1 MRHVFKFPDIGEGLE
16 EGTVVEWYVE
26 KGQEVESGQSLVQVE
41 TDKVTTDIPSPKS
54 GTIAALYGKEG
65 ETINVGDPLAE
76 IEIEGV
82 EGEAAQ
88 EEAKE
93 EPKGPSKETV
103 EEEEGAG
110 VVGTIEVAGEGGH
123 LPSSQEGMEQKETEE
138 EEKPRKKAL
147 ATPVAR
153 ALAKDL
159 GVDINKIKGTG
170 PGGRVMK
177 QDIHDY
183 ADKASTGKPAK
194 GTAAPAEGEPAQTV
208 EYEDLSQMRKTIAR
222 NMSRSKQNAAHMTV
236 MDEVEISEL
245 VRIRNK
251 YKEKY
256 KEKGVKLNYLPFI
269 LKATAMALR
278 KHRQLNSEL
287 DLDNDRMLFKKYY
300 NIGIAVDT
308 EKGLV
313 VPVIKHVD
321 RLTIFEL
328 AEKTAEIVRKARDS
342 ELTMEDMKDGTFTI
356 TSYGSIGGQFAQPV
370 INYPQAGILGVGR
383 ILKKPVVNDQDQVVP
398 GHILPLSMSV
408 DHRIVDGGEVSR
420 FLNTMMEYLGDPIT
434 LIME

>member
-16 EGTVVEWYVE
+16 EGTIVEWYVK

-41 TDKVTTDIPSPKS
+41 TDKVTTDIPSPKT
-54 GTIAALYGKEG
+54 GTIVALYGSEG

-82 EGEAAQ
+82 EGE
-88 EEAKE
+88 EAVKE
-93 EPKGPSKETV
+93 EEKQPAKPSKEGV

-123 LPSSQEGMEQKETEE
+123 LPSSQEGVEQAEKAGEE
-138 EEKPRKKAL
+138 AKPKKKAL

-159 GVDINKIKGTG
+159 GVDINNIKGTG

-177 QDIHDY
+177 DDIY
-183 ADKASTGKPAK
+183 NYREERKSEKPSK
-194 GTAAPAEGEPAQTV
+194 PETTEESEEKL
-208 EYEDLSQMRKTIAR
+208 EYEDLTQIRKTIAK
-222 NMSRSKQNAAHMTV
+222 NMSRSKQHTAHMSV
-236 MDEVEISEL
+236 MDEVEVSEL

-256 KEKGVKLNYLPFI
+256 KDQGIKLNYLPFI
-269 LKATAMALR
+269 LKATAMALK

-287 DLDNDRMLFKKYY
+287 DLDNDRMLYKYYY

-313 VPVIKHVD
+313 VPVVKHVD
-321 RLTIFEL
+321 KLSVFEL
-328 AEKTAEIVRKARDS
+328 ARKTNEIAQKARDG
-342 ELTMEDMKDGTFTI
+342 ELTMEDMKDGTFTV
-356 TSYGSIGGQFAQPV
+356 TSYGSIGGQFAVPV
-370 INYPQAGILGVGR
+370 INYPQSGILGIGR
-383 ILKKPVVNDQDQVVP
+383 IVKKPVVNEKDEVVP
-398 GHILPLSMSV
+398 GHMLPLSMSV

-420 FLNTMMEYLGDPIT
+420 FLNTLMEYLGDPVT

>member
-16 EGTVVEWYVE
+16 EGTIVEWYVK
-26 KGQEVESGQSLVQVE
+26 KGQQVESGQSLVQVE
-41 TDKVTTDIPSPKS
+41 TDKVTTDIPSPKT
-54 GTIAALYGKEG
+54 GTIAALYGSEG

-82 EGEAAQ
+82 EGE
-88 EEAKE
+88 EAVKE
-93 EPKGPSKETV
+93 EEQKPSGPSEESV

-123 LPSSQEGMEQKETEE
+123 LPSSQEGVEQAEKAEE
-138 EEKPRKKAL
+138 EEKPKKKAL

-159 GVDINKIKGTG
+159 GVDINNIKGTG

-177 QDIHDY
+177 EDIY
-183 ADKASTGKPAK
+183 NYVEQKKPEK
-194 GTAAPAEGEPAQTV
+194 PSEPAPGKEVEEHV
-208 EYEDLSQMRKTIAR
+208 EYEDLTQIRKTIAK
-222 NMSRSKQNAAHMTV
+222 NMSRSKQNAAHMSV
-236 MDEVEISEL
+236 MDEVEVSEL

-256 KEKGVKLNYLPFI
+256 KDQGIKLNYLPFI
-269 LKATAMALR
+269 LKATALALK

-287 DLDNDRMLFKKYY
+287 DLDNDRILFRYYY

-308 EKGLV
+308 DKGLV

-321 RLTIFEL
+321 RLSVYEL
-328 AEKTAEIVRKARDS
+328 AQKTSEIARKARDG
-342 ELTMEDMKDGTFTI
+342 ELTMEDMKGGTFTV
-356 TSYGSIGGQFAQPV
+356 TSYGSIGGQFAVPV
-370 INYPQAGILGVGR
+370 INYPQSGILGIGR
-383 ILKKPVVNDQDQVVP
+383 IVKKPVVNENDEVAP
-398 GHILPLSMSV
+398 GHMLPLSMSV

-420 FLNTMMEYLGDPIT
+420 FLNTLMGYLEDPVT

>member
-16 EGTVVEWYVE
+16 EGTIVEWYVK

-41 TDKVTTDIPSPKS
+41 TDKVTTDIPSPKT

-82 EGEAAQ
+82 EGEEAV
-88 EEAKE
+88 EEEKKQPE
-93 EPKGPSKETV
+93 GPSEEGV

-123 LPSSQEGMEQKETEE
+123 LPSSEEGVQAKEEE
-138 EEKPRKKAL
+138 EEKPQKKAL

-159 GVDINKIKGTG
+159 GVNIDNIKGTG
-170 PGGRVMK
+170 PAGRVMK
-177 QDIHDY
+177 EDIHNYVDQQST
-183 ADKASTGKPAK
+183 AKPKASKAAK
-194 GTAAPAEGEPAQTV
+194 GEQEEEQEV
-208 EYEDLSQMRKTIAR
+208 VYEDMSQTRKTIAK
-222 NMSRSKQNAAHMTV
+222 NMSRSKQTAAHMSV
-236 MDEVEISEL
+236 MDEVEISDL
-245 VRIRNK
+245 VRVRSK

-256 KEKGVKLNYLPFI
+256 KDEGIKLNYLPFI
-269 LKATAMALR
+269 LKATALALK
-278 KHRQLNSEL
+278 KHRQLNAEM
-287 DLDNDRMLFKKYY
+287 DMDNGKMIYKKYY

-313 VPVIKHVD
+313 VPVIRNVD
-321 RLTIFEL
+321 KLSIYEL
-328 AEKTAEIVRKARDS
+328 AQKTNEIAQKARDG

-356 TSYGSIGGQFAQPV
+356 TSYGSIGGQFAVPV
-370 INYPQAGILGVGR
+370 INYPQAGILGIGR
-383 ILKKPVVNDQDQVVP
+383 ILKKPVVGENDEILP
-398 GHILPLSMSV
+398 GNILPLSMSV

-420 FLNTMMEYLGDPIT
+420 FLNTMMEYLGDPIN
-434 LIME
+434 LIMD

>member
-16 EGTVVEWYVE
+16 EGTIVEWYVK

-41 TDKVTTDIPSPKS
+41 TDKVTTDIPSPKT
-54 GTIAALYGKEG
+54 GTIAALYGSEG

-82 EGEAAQ
+82 EGE
-88 EEAKE
+88 EAVKE
-93 EPKGPSKETV
+93 EEKQPAGPSKEGV

-123 LPSSQEGMEQKETEE
+123 LPSSSEGVEHAEE
-138 EEKPRKKAL
+138 AGEEKKPKKKAL

-153 ALAKDL
+153 ALAKDM
-159 GVDINKIKGTG
+159 GVDINNIKGSG

-177 QDIHDY
+177 DDIY
-183 ADKASTGKPAK
+183 NYVEQQKKERPSAPQAGKETEEA
-194 GTAAPAEGEPAQTV
+194 V
-208 EYEDLSQMRKTIAR
+208 EYEDLTQIRKTIAR

-236 MDEVEISEL
+236 MDEVEVSEL

-256 KEKGVKLNYLPFI
+256 KDQDIKLNYLPFI
-269 LKATAMALR
+269 LKATARALE

-287 DLDNDRMLFKKYY
+287 DQDNDRMLFKRYY

-321 RLTIFEL
+321 KLTVFEL
-328 AEKTAEIVRKARDS
+328 TQETNEIARKARVG
-342 ELTMEDMKDGTFTI
+342 ELTMEDMKGGTFTV
-356 TSYGSIGGQFAQPV
+356 TSYGSIGGQFAMPV
-370 INYPQAGILGVGR
+370 INYPQAGILGIGR
-383 ILKKPVVNDQDQVVP
+383 IVKKPVVNENDEVVP
-398 GHILPLSMSV
+398 GHMLPLSVSV

-420 FLNTMMEYLGDPIT
+420 FLNTLMNYLEDPVT

>member
-1 MRHVFKFPDIGEGLE
+1 ME
-16 EGTVVEWYVE
+16 EGTIVEWYVE

-41 TDKVTTDIPSPKS
+41 TDKVTTDIPSPKT
-54 GTIAALYGKEG
+54 GTLAALYGKEG

-82 EGEAAQ
+82 EGEEAQ
-88 EEAKE
+88 QEAKE
-93 EPKGPSKETV
+93 EPSGPSQEGV

-123 LPSSQEGMEQKETEE
+123 LPASQEGVEQKEEG

-159 GVDINKIKGTG
+159 GVDIDKIKGTG

-183 ADKASTGKPAK
+183 AAKATTSKPTE
-194 GTAAPAEGEPAQTV
+194 GGAAPAAAEPEETV
-208 EYEDLSQMRKTIAR
+208 EYEDLTQIRKTIAK

-245 VRIRNK
+245 VRIRSK

-256 KEKGVKLNYLPFI
+256 KEQGVKLNYLPFI
-269 LKATAMALR
+269 LKATALALK
-278 KHRQLNSEL
+278 KHRQLNSEM
-287 DLDNDRMLFKKYY
+287 DADNDRMLFKKYY

-308 EKGLV
+308 DKGLV

-321 RLTIFEL
+321 RLSIFEL
-328 AEKTAEIVRKARDS
+328 AEKTSEIARKARDG
-342 ELTMEDMKDGTFTI
+342 ELTMEDMKGGTFTV

-370 INYPQAGILGVGR
+370 INYPQAGILGIGR
-383 ILKKPVVNDQDQVVP
+383 ILKKPVVNDQDEVVP
-398 GHILPLSMSV
+398 GQILPLSMSV

-420 FLNTMMEYLGDPIT
+420 FLNTLMEYLGDPIT

>member
-16 EGTVVEWYVE
+16 EGTIVEWYVE

-93 EPKGPSKETV
+93 EPKGPSEETV

-138 EEKPRKKAL
+138 EEKPPKKAL

-159 GVDINKIKGTG
+159 GVDIHKIKGTG

-183 ADKASTGKPAK
+183 AEKAPKAQPSEG
-194 GTAAPAEGEPAQTV
+194 APAEEPAQTV
-208 EYEDLSQMRKTIAR
+208 EYEDLTQIRKTIAK
-222 NMSRSKQNAAHMTV
+222 NMTRSKQNAAHMTV

-278 KHRQLNSEL
+278 KHRQLNSEM

-328 AEKTAEIVRKARDS
+328 AEKTAEIARKARDS

>member
-16 EGTVVEWYVE
+16 EGTIVEWYVK

-41 TDKVTTDIPSPKS
+41 TDKVTTDIPSPKT
-54 GTIAALYGKEG
+54 GTIAALYGSEG

-82 EGEAAQ
+82 EGE
-88 EEAKE
+88 EAVKE
-93 EPKGPSKETV
+93 EEKQPAGPSKEGV

-123 LPSSQEGMEQKETEE
+123 LPSSSEGIEHAEE
-138 EEKPRKKAL
+138 AGEEKKPKKKAL

-159 GVDINKIKGTG
+159 GVDINNIKGSG

-177 QDIHDY
+177 DDIY
-183 ADKASTGKPAK
+183 NYVEQQKKERPSAPQAGKETEEA
-194 GTAAPAEGEPAQTV
+194 V
-208 EYEDLSQMRKTIAR
+208 EYEDLTQIRKTIAR

-236 MDEVEISEL
+236 MDEAEVSEL

-256 KEKGVKLNYLPFI
+256 KDQDIKLNYLPFI
-269 LKATAMALR
+269 LKATARALE

-287 DLDNDRMLFKKYY
+287 DQDNDRMLFKRYY

-321 RLTIFEL
+321 KLTVFEL
-328 AEKTAEIVRKARDS
+328 AQETNEIARKARDG
-342 ELTMEDMKDGTFTI
+342 ELTMEDMKGGTFTV
-356 TSYGSIGGQFAQPV
+356 TSYGSIGGQFAMPV
-370 INYPQAGILGVGR
+370 INYPQAGILGIGR
-383 ILKKPVVNDQDQVVP
+383 IVKKPVVNENDEVVP
-398 GHILPLSMSV
+398 GHMLPLSVSV

-420 FLNTMMEYLGDPIT
+420 FLNTLMNYLEDPVT

>member
-16 EGTVVEWYVE
+16 EGTIVEWYVK

-41 TDKVTTDIPSPKS
+41 TDKVTTDIPSPKT
-54 GTIAALYGKEG
+54 GTIVALYGSEG

-82 EGEAAQ
+82 EGE
-88 EEAKE
+88 EAVKE
-93 EPKGPSKETV
+93 EEKQPAGPSKEGV

-123 LPSSQEGMEQKETEE
+123 LPSSSEGIEHAEE
-138 EEKPRKKAL
+138 AGEEKKPTKKAL

-159 GVDINKIKGTG
+159 GVDINNIKGSG

-177 QDIHDY
+177 DDIY
-183 ADKASTGKPAK
+183 NYVEQQKKERPSAPQAGKETEEA
-194 GTAAPAEGEPAQTV
+194 V
-208 EYEDLSQMRKTIAR
+208 EYEDLTQIRKTIAR

-236 MDEVEISEL
+236 MDEVEVSEL

-256 KEKGVKLNYLPFI
+256 KDQDIKLNYLPFI
-269 LKATAMALR
+269 LKATARALE

-287 DLDNDRMLFKKYY
+287 DQDNDRMLFKRYY

-321 RLTIFEL
+321 KLTVFEL
-328 AEKTAEIVRKARDS
+328 AQETNEIARKARDG
-342 ELTMEDMKDGTFTI
+342 ELTMEDMKGGTFTV
-356 TSYGSIGGQFAQPV
+356 TSYGSIGGQFAMPV
-370 INYPQAGILGVGR
+370 INYPQAGILGIGR
-383 ILKKPVVNDQDQVVP
+383 IVKKPVVNENDEVVP
-398 GHILPLSMSV
+398 GHMLPLSVSV

-420 FLNTMMEYLGDPIT
+420 FLNTLMNYLEDPVT

>member
-16 EGTVVEWYVE
+16 EGTIVEWYVE

-41 TDKVTTDIPSPKS
+41 TDKVTTDIPSPKT

-82 EGEAAQ
+82 EGEEAQKEAA
-88 EEAKE
+88 E
-93 EPKGPSKETV
+93 EPKGPSEEGV

-123 LPSSQEGMEQKETEE
+123 LPSSQEGIEQKEEE
-138 EEKPRKKAL
+138 GEEKKPRKKAL

-153 ALAKDL
+153 ALARDL
-159 GVDINKIKGTG
+159 GVDINQVKGTG

-183 ADKASTGKPAK
+183 ASQTTTGRRPAA
-194 GTAAPAEGEPAQTV
+194 GAPAEPEQTI
-208 EYEDLSQMRKTIAR
+208 EYEDLTQMRKTIAK
-222 NMSRSKQNAAHMTV
+222 NMTRSKQNAAHMTV

-256 KEKGVKLNYLPFI
+256 KDQGVKLNYLPFV

-278 KHRQLNSEL
+278 KHKQLNAEM
-287 DLDNDRMLFKKYY
+287 DLDNDRMMFKRYY

-313 VPVIKHVD
+313 VPVIKNVD
-321 RLTIFEL
+321 RLNIFEL
-328 AEKTAEIVRKARDS
+328 AEKTSEIAQKARNG

>member
-16 EGTVVEWYVE
+16 EGTIVEWYVE

-41 TDKVTTDIPSPKS
+41 TDKVTTDIPSPKT

-82 EGEAAQ
+82 EGEKAQ
-88 EEAKE
+88 EEAKKEPAGPTE
-93 EPKGPSKETV
+93 EGV

-123 LPSSQEGMEQKETEE
+123 LPASEEGMEKPEGGEE
-138 EEKPRKKAL
+138 EEDKPRKKAL

-170 PGGRVMK
+170 PAGRVMK
-177 QDIHDY
+177 DDIHRYVDESS
-183 ADKASTGKPAK
+183 KKPSKGKGKAK
-194 GTAAPAEGEPAQTV
+194 GEPEQTV
-208 EYEDLSQMRKTIAR
+208 DYEDLTQMRKTIAK
-222 NMSRSKQNAAHMTV
+222 NMVKSKHNAAHMTV
-236 MDEVEISEL
+236 MDEVEISRL
-245 VRIRNK
+245 VDVRNR

-256 KEKGVKLNYLPFI
+256 KDQGIKLNYLPFI
-269 LKATAMALR
+269 LKATALALK
-278 KHRQLNSEL
+278 KHRQLNSEM
-287 DLDNDRMLFKKYY
+287 DLDNDRMIYKNYY

-313 VPVIKHVD
+313 VPVVRNVD
-321 RLTIFEL
+321 QLSIFEL
-328 AEKTAEIVRKARDS
+328 AEETSKIAQKARDG
-342 ELTMEDMKDGTFTI
+342 ELTMDDMKDGTFTI
-356 TSYGSIGGQFAQPV
+356 TSYGSIGGQFAVPV
-370 INYPQAGILGVGR
+370 INYPQAGILGIGR
-383 ILKKPVVNDQDQVVP
+383 ILKKPIVNEKDEVVP
-398 GHILPLSMSV
+398 GNILPLSLSV

-420 FLNTMMEYLGDPIT
+420 FLNTMMEYLGDPVT
-434 LIME
+434 LVME

>member
-16 EGTVVEWYVE
+16 EGTIVEWYVK

-41 TDKVTTDIPSPKS
+41 TDKVTTDIPSPKT
-54 GTIAALYGKEG
+54 GTIVALYGSEG

-82 EGEAAQ
+82 EGE
-88 EEAKE
+88 EAVKE
-93 EPKGPSKETV
+93 EEKQPAKPSKEGV

-123 LPSSQEGMEQKETEE
+123 LPSSQEGVEQAEKAGEE
-138 EEKPRKKAL
+138 AKPKKKAL

-159 GVDINKIKGTG
+159 GVDINNIKGTG

-177 QDIHDY
+177 DDIY
-183 ADKASTGKPAK
+183 NYREERKSEKPSK
-194 GTAAPAEGEPAQTV
+194 PETTEESEEKL
-208 EYEDLSQMRKTIAR
+208 EYEDLTQIRKTIAK
-222 NMSRSKQNAAHMTV
+222 NMSRSKQHAAHMSV
-236 MDEVEISEL
+236 MDEVEVSEL

-256 KEKGVKLNYLPFI
+256 KDQGIKLNYLPFI
-269 LKATAMALR
+269 LKATAMALK

-287 DLDNDRMLFKKYY
+287 DLDNDRMLYKYYY

-313 VPVIKHVD
+313 VPVVKHVD
-321 RLTIFEL
+321 KLSVFEL
-328 AEKTAEIVRKARDS
+328 ARKTNEIAQKARDG
-342 ELTMEDMKDGTFTI
+342 ELTMEDMKDGTFTV
-356 TSYGSIGGQFAQPV
+356 TSYGSIGGQFAVPV
-370 INYPQAGILGVGR
+370 INYPQSGILGIGR
-383 ILKKPVVNDQDQVVP
+383 IVKKPVVNEKDEVVP
-398 GHILPLSMSV
+398 GHMLPLSMSV

-420 FLNTMMEYLGDPIT
+420 FLNTLMNYLGDPVT

>member
-16 EGTVVEWYVE
+16 EGTIVEWYVE

-41 TDKVTTDIPSPKS
+41 TDKVTTDIPSPKT

-82 EGEAAQ
+82 EGEEAQ
-88 EEAKE
+88 QEARE
-93 EPKGPSKETV
+93 EPAGPSEESV

-123 LPSSQEGMEQKETEE
+123 LPSSQEGLGQKQEE
-138 EEKPRKKAL
+138 EEKRPRKKAL

-153 ALAKDL
+153 ALARDL
-159 GVDINKIKGTG
+159 GVDINQIRGTG

-183 ADKASTGKPAK
+183 AEKTTKAKPSE
-194 GTAAPAEGEPAQTV
+194 GAPAEEPAQTV
-208 EYEDLSQMRKTIAR
+208 EYEDLTQIRKTIAK

-245 VRIRNK
+245 VRIRNQ

-256 KEKGVKLNYLPFI
+256 KEQGVRLNYLPFI
-269 LKATAMALR
+269 LKATALALKR
-278 KHRQLNSEL
+278 HRQLNAEM
-287 DLDNDRMLFKKYY
+287 DLDNDRMLFKRYY

-321 RLTIFEL
+321 RLNIFEL
-328 AEKTAEIVRKARDS
+328 AEKTAEIARKAREG

-370 INYPQAGILGVGR
+370 INYPQAGILGIGR
-383 ILKKPVVNDQDQVVP
+383 ILKKPVVNEQDEIVP
-398 GHILPLSMSV
+398 GQILPLSMSV

-420 FLNTMMEYLGDPIT
+420 FLNTLMEYLGDPIT